1 MPLST
6 WTTRWT
12 SKRGAL
18 SLLIGAVRDV
28 LCASCR
34 VGGLRSQWGGS
45 KVAGLIGPEEIEGR
59 ALAVVRTVEDELEQA
74 AVDRYID
81 LMQDRMQG

>member
-1 MPLST
+1 
-6 WTTRWT
+6 
-12 SKRGAL
+12 
-18 SLLIGAVRDV
+18 VRDV
-28 LCASCR
+28 LLR
-34 VGGLRSQWGGS
+34 KLPGGRLEISERGS